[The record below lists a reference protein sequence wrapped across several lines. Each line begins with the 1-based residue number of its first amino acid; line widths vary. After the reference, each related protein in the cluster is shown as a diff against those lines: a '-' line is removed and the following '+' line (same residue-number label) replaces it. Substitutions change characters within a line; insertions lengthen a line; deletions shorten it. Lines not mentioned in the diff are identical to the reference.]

1 MRHQVAIVH
10 DYLTQRGG
18 AERVVLAMLK
28 AFPEAP
34 LYTSLYLPTGTFDEF
49 KGTDIRCLPINRIGF
64 LRANH
69 RAAFPILAPAFARLT
84 VSADVVLC
92 SSSGWAHM
100 VTARGLKAVYCHTP
114 ARWLYQS
121 NRYFRG
127 SRGARTLLWPAM
139 RALRAWDHK
148 AARSAQLYM
157 STSRE
162 VKGRILTT
170 YGRDSVLVPPPVTLK
185 ASGPRQRPGSIE
197 PGFFL
202 CVSRLMA
209 YKNIEVV
216 IQAFATMSD
225 QRLVIVGAGP
235 GRDRIE
241 RLAGANVQLLGTV
254 SEAELRWL
262 YSECL
267 GLVAASHEDFGLTPL
282 EAAAYSKPTVAL
294 RWGGFLDTVIEGING
309 VFFDEPTPER
319 VAEAVKRCSRTQF
332 DARTIAQH
340 ASRYSEAAFVARLR
354 DELGQL
360 AASPPERPI

>member
-18 AERVVLAMLK
+18 AERVVLAMVR

-34 LYTSLYLPTGTFDEF
+34 LYTSLYDPTETFDEF
-49 KGTDIRCLPINRIGF
+49 RRIDVRCLPIDRIGF

-100 VTARGLKAVYCHTP
+100 VTARGLKAVYCYTP
-114 ARWLYQS
+114 ARWLYQTK
-121 NRYFRG
+121 RYLGGRG
-127 SRGARTLLWPAM
+127 VRTVLWPAL
-139 RALRAWDHK
+139 RVLRAWDLK
-148 AARSAQLYM
+148 AALSAHLYM
-157 STSRE
+157 TTSRA
-162 VKGRILTT
+162 VKERILTT
-170 YGRDSVLVPPPVTLK
+170 YGRDSVLIPPPVTVK
-185 ASGPRQRPGSIE
+185 ASGLRQKPGSIE

-209 YKNIEVV
+209 YKNIEAVV
-216 IQAFATMSD
+216 QAFATMPN

-241 RLAGANVQLLGTV
+241 QLAGPNVQLVGTV
-254 SEAELRWL
+254 SEAELSWL
-262 YSECL
+262 YSECV
-267 GLVAASHEDFGLTPL
+267 GLVAAAHEDFGLTPL

-294 RWGGFLDTVIEGING
+294 RWGGFLDTVVEGTTG
-309 VFFDEPTPER
+309 VFFDEPTPAR
-319 VAEAVKRCSRTQF
+319 VAEAVVRCSRTAF
-332 DARTIAQH
+332 DPKTIAQH
-340 ASRYSEAAFVARLR
+340 ASRFSEAAFVARLR
-354 DELGQL
+354 DELGHL
-360 AASPPERPI
+360 VASHPARPV